1 MSHLPALPILLPMLA
16 GVLLL
21 LPPLTTTLD
30 RQRLGSLIIAGINVL
45 VAIFLLVQS
54 NEGVF
59 NLYALGDWQPP
70 FGIVLVLD
78 RLSALLVF
86 VTAVLLFAALL
97 YASVGEDR
105 TGPYFYPLMMF
116 QVMGINGAFLT
127 GDLFNLFVFF
137 EILLIASYSL
147 LIHGG
152 GKHKTQASVHYVL
165 LNLVG
170 SSVFLFG
177 IAILYGAVGSLN
189 MADMALR
196 IRELDGTNLRLA
208 EVGGMLLMVV
218 FGLKAAMLPLQF
230 WLPRTYTV
238 AVGPVAALFAI
249 MTKIGVYS
257 MIRVHGMLFGDDA
270 GQLAGMILP
279 WLWALGLLTLT
290 IGAIG
295 AISSPSLKRTTGHL
309 VIVSVGTL
317 LIALAVNSEQSISA
331 AVYYAVHSTFAA
343 AALFLI
349 ADLIA
354 EQRGKT
360 FDRIVRSRALAQPV
374 AIGIAFFIAAL
385 SLIGMPPLS
394 GFIGKLM
401 VLASMESTTEM
412 GWGWSVLLLSSLAA
426 LVAFSRAGSTL
437 FWRTSGESA
446 DRKPAEPAKFIAIWL
461 LLAAA
466 PLMSVFAGP
475 VVDFSNATA
484 LQLFELSSNPALLLP
499 ESGE

>member
-30 RQRLGSLIIAGINVL
+30 RQRLGSLVIAGLNVL
-45 VAIFLLVQS
+45 VAILLLVQS
-54 NEGVF
+54 TDGVF
-59 NLYALGDWQPP
+59 HLYALGDWQPP

-97 YASVGEDR
+97 YASAGEDR

-147 LIHGG
+147 LVHGG

-196 IRELDGTNLRLA
+196 IRELEGTNLRLA

-249 MTKIGVYS
+249 MTKIGIYS
-257 MIRVHGMLFGDDA
+257 MIRVHGLLFGNDA
-270 GQLAGMILP
+270 GELAGMIQP
-279 WLWALGLLTLT
+279 WLWALGLLTLV

-317 LIALAVNSEQSISA
+317 LLALAVNSEQSISA
-331 AVYYAVHSTFAA
+331 AVYYSVHSTFAA

-349 ADLIA
+349 GDMIS

-360 FDRIVRSRALAQPV
+360 FDRIVRSRALVQPV

-385 SLIGMPPLS
+385 TLIGMPPLS

-401 VLASMESTTEM
+401 VLESMESNAQM
-412 GWGWSVLLLSSLAA
+412 GWGWPVLLLSSLAA

-446 DRKPAEPAKFIAIWL
+446 DRKPAEPTKFIAIWL

-475 VVDFSNATA
+475 IVDFSNATA
-484 LQLFELSSNPALLLP
+484 LQLFDLSGNPALLLP